1 LLERGDASLRRAFG
15 IFMHRA
21 SSAENWLARKI
32 YRKYERILEA
42 EISEKPLPEHVA
54 IIMDGNRRYA
64 RLSRLSIAESYELG
78 AKKTEEVIEWCFDL
92 GIKQLT
98 IYAFSAENFRRSDEE
113 KAVLFNL
120 ICRKFYEIEKNKKIH
135 EHEVR
140 VKAIGN
146 LKMLPEHVIDA
157 IKRAERATEKYNRF
171 KLFIAVAYSGRMEI
185 LDAARRIAE
194 KVRRGEIS
202 PEEIDED
209 LISSHLYHNDG
220 GGVRN
225 TNGGGRERSEV
236 KTSVDLIIR
245 TGGEKR
251 LSNFVPWQSL
261 GNECAAYF
269 CAPFWPCFR
278 RIDLLRAI
286 RTYQQREEE
295 RKMTEV
301 GRILKVMRCFL

>member
-1 LLERGDASLRRAFG
+1 MLGRRIMRG
-15 IFMHRA
+15 A

-171 KLFIAVAYSGRMEI
+171 RLFIAVAYSGRMEI

-194 KVRRGEIS
+194 KVKRGEIS

-209 LISSHLYHNDG
+209 LISSHLYHNDSSG
-220 GGVRN
+220 GSNSGNGVGNRS
-225 TNGGGRERSEV
+225 ERSDV

-295 RKMTEV
+295 RRLSELW
-301 GRILKVMRCFL
+301 RLLKLMRCLT

>member
-1 LLERGDASLRRAFG
+1 
-15 IFMHRA
+15 
-21 SSAENWLARKI
+21 
-32 YRKYERILEA
+32 
-42 EISEKPLPEHVA
+42 
-54 IIMDGNRRYA
+54 
-64 RLSRLSIAESYELG
+64 
-78 AKKTEEVIEWCFDL
+78 
-92 GIKQLT
+92 
-98 IYAFSAENFRRSDEE
+98 
-113 KAVLFNL
+113 
-120 ICRKFYEIEKNKKIH
+120 
-135 EHEVR
+135 
-140 VKAIGN
+140 
-146 LKMLPEHVIDA
+146 
-157 IKRAERATEKYNRF
+157 
-171 KLFIAVAYSGRMEI
+171 
-185 LDAARRIAE
+185 
-194 KVRRGEIS
+194 
-202 PEEIDED
+202 EEIDED

-225 TNGGGRERSEV
+225 TNGVGSERSEV